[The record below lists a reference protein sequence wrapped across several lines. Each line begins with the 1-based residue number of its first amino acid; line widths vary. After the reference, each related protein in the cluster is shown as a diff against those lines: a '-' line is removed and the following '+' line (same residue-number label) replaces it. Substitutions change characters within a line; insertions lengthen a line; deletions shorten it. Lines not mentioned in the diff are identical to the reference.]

1 MIRHA
6 NALCLIV
13 AAAWVGV
20 EARGQ
25 SISDVNPGLGTMDAS
40 SSPTVSGLAPSGVLP
55 VSEAVSPDLAR
66 SVSLSPAAVPGDPE
80 ASLALRRKLASDLRR
95 GRREQVAPVPP
106 GLEIEILDPNV
117 DPLGNP
123 AVLTKQDELGRTI
136 VDIPPVVLVHR
147 YYYTGDRSFQG
158 PMLPGGP
165 SIIAVHHPR
174 DGELLYVQTQ
184 MLPGAPRVI
193 YTQST
198 IEYDYGPQS
207 IVLKFGHH
215 GEPSVI
221 YRQGPAFFEKYA
233 QAREQRRERIARWVD
248 RTGATQ
254 AYDRVHEGVVNAA
267 GASADGV
274 NAVGRAVASPIVQAV
289 RATPLGGIFTSDP
302 VRQAERERDTM
313 VRRAE
318 AQAAKYTGDIP
329 TIR

>member
-1 MIRHA
+1 MIRNV
-6 NALCLIV
+6 NALCLIAV
-13 AAAWVGV
+13 AVWAGV

-25 SISDVNPGLGTMDAS
+25 SLGDAIPGSGTAGGLS
-40 SSPTVSGLAPSGVLP
+40 SPSGVLP
-55 VSEAVSPDLAR
+55 VSDAVSPDPSRGA
-66 SVSLSPAAVPGDPE
+66 SLSPSAIPDDPQ
-80 ASLALRRKLASDLRR
+80 ASLALRRKLASDLKQ

-106 GLEIEILDPNV
+106 TLEIEVLDPNV

-123 AVLTKQDELGRTI
+123 AVLTTQDELGRTV

-165 SIIAVHHPR
+165 SIIAVHHPK

-193 YTQST
+193 YTRST

-221 YRQGPAFFEKYA
+221 YRQGSTFFDQLK
-233 QAREQRRERIARWVD
+233 QSREARRERIASWVN
-248 RTGATQ
+248 RTGAGQ
-254 AYDRVHEGVVNAA
+254 AYGRVHEGAVNAV

-274 NAVGRAVASPIVQAV
+274 NAVGRAVAAPIVQVV
-289 RATPLGGIFTSDP
+289 RSTPLGGIFTSDP

>member
-1 MIRHA
+1 MMERQITLSL
-6 NALCLIV
+6 ALV
-13 AAAWVGV
+13 ALGIAA

-25 SISDVNPGLGTMDAS
+25 SIGDAIPGLGTAGAS
-40 SSPTVSGLAPSGVLP
+40 SAPAAAGLAPSGVLP
-55 VSEAVSPDLAR
+55 ISEAVSPDAGTGA
-66 SVSLSPAAVPGDPE
+66 SMSPAAVPDDPE
-80 ASLALRRKLASDLRR
+80 ASLALRRKLASELRR
-95 GRREQVAPVPP
+95 GRTERVAPVPP
-106 GLEIEILDPNV
+106 TLEIELLDPNV

-123 AVLTKQDELGRTI
+123 AVLTKQDDLGRTV

-165 SIIAVHHPR
+165 SIIVVHHPR
-174 DGELLYVQTQ
+174 TGDRLYVQTQ
-184 MLPGAPRVI
+184 MLPGAPRVS

-221 YRQGPAFFEKYA
+221 YRQGTALFDHLKE
-233 QAREQRRERIARWVD
+233 AREARRERIGRWVD
-248 RTGATQ
+248 RTGVAQ
-254 AYDRVHEGVVNAA
+254 AYNRVHEGAVNAA

-274 NAVGRAVASPIVQAV
+274 NAVGRAVAAPITQVV
-289 RATPLGGIFTSDP
+289 RSTPLGAIFTSDP
-302 VRQAERERDTM
+302 VRKAERERDAM

-318 AQAAKYTGDIP
+318 AQAAKFAGDVP